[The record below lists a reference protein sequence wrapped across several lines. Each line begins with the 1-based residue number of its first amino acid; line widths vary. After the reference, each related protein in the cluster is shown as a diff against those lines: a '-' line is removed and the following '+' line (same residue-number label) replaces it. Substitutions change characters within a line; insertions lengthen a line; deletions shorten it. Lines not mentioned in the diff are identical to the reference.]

1 MPFGQNNDE
10 PTIFVIMIKLIVSW
24 VGIILSILIVVVLVV
39 WGFSLNV
46 SDNAEIPV
54 VKASVKEYRIIPD
67 EPGGQIVNY
76 QGLSVYSVQEKGSAQ
91 IAANEIRLAP
101 DPINLSEKKNIV
113 EQLLSSDE
121 QGNNQLDLSEKNQG
135 DANNIS
141 SNNSDTKLRIFISV
155 RPVAKNYIKLETPT
169 IIKEFPPREIEIEE
183 IEKVEKIVLKPGAFY
198 VELGS
203 YRTKD
208 KAKKTWSSLSKG
220 NSLIFKNK
228 EQLIQ
233 DVSTNSSKLFKLR
246 VVGFVNIIE
255 SRVFCDQLRDWGTIC
270 LPMRAE

>member
-54 VKASVKEYRIIPD
+54 VKAEVKEFRIIPD

-76 QGLSVYSVQEKGSAQ
+76 QGLSVNSVQEKGSAQ

-101 DPINLSEKKNIV
+101 EPINLSEKNNIV
-113 EQLLSSDE
+113 DQLQSSDE
-121 QGNNQLDLSEKNQG
+121 QDNTQLDLSEKNQS
-135 DANNIS
+135 DANNIN
-141 SNNSDTKLRIFISV
+141 SNNSDTTLSIYTSV
-155 RPVAKNYIKLETPT
+155 HPVAKNYIKLVTPT
-169 IIKEFPPREIEIEE
+169 IIKKIPPREIEVEK
-183 IEKVEKIVLKPGAFY
+183 IEKVEKIVLKPGTFF

-246 VVGFVNIIE
+246 VVGFVNVIE
-255 SRVFCDQLRDWGTIC
+255 SRVFCDQLRDWGTTC
-270 LPMRAE
+270 LPMRAK

>member
-1 MPFGQNNDE
+1 MAIDATFWVAVSFIIFFGALIYLKIPQKITEILDK
-10 PTIFVIMIKLIVSW
+10 MI
-24 VGIILSILIVVVLVV
+24 
-39 WGFSLNV
+39 
-46 SDNAEIPV
+46 SDI
-54 VKASVKEYRIIPD
+54 K
-67 EPGGQIVNY
+67 
-76 QGLSVYSVQEKGSAQ
+76 
-91 IAANEIRLAP
+91 NEI
-101 DPINLSEKKNIV
+101 D
-113 EQLLSSDE
+113 
-121 QGNNQLDLSEKNQG
+121 
-135 DANNIS
+135 
-141 SNNSDTKLRIFISV
+141 
-155 RPVAKNYIKLETPT
+155 
-169 IIKEFPPREIEIEE
+169 E

-203 YRTKD
+203 YRTED

-220 NSLIFKNK
+220 NRLIFKNK